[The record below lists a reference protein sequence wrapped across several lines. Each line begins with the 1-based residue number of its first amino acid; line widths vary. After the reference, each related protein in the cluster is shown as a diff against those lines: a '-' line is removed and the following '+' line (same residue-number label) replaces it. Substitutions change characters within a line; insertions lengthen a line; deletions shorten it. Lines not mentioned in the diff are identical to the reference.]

1 MTIRKKLIFIQLLTA
16 FTVLVLASAV
26 FFLNEYR
33 QFKADLVDNVSSIG
47 LLIGENTASALV
59 FMDNAAADQ
68 VLNSLVVDP
77 RIANACIYDSRG
89 SVFATYSRTGGAYE
103 FPEQGQGYSFQ
114 GGYLE
119 LFRRIVRNQEN
130 IGTVFLRADLSQL
143 TSKVNEYLRLA
154 LVVLAIGMALSVL
167 LSVLLQR
174 AISTPLMN
182 LVNATTRVSETAD
195 YSLRVAG
202 IQNKSH
208 NDEDELQVLS
218 QSFNE
223 MLDLIQK
230 RDASLIDARDTLEQR
245 VKERTGELL
254 RAKDEAERANLAKST
269 FLANM
274 SHEIR
279 TPMNAILGY
288 AQILRGQELNAQ
300 QKHSV
305 VAIDDS
311 GHHLMTLIN
320 SILDISKIES
330 GREDLAQTAFDL
342 SSVLESVKTM
352 FQDRCQRKALALNIR
367 AESAG
372 NSIVGDENKLRQVL
386 INLVGNAVK
395 FTEVGRV
402 DLNVRQLRGDN
413 YDFEVVD
420 TGPGIDPR
428 KHSEIFEPFQQEVRD
443 DWVGGTGLGLTI
455 SRRHVELMGGNLS
468 VESQLG
474 EGARFFFSLNLP
486 PGEGSVLKDEPFGSV
501 KSLAT
506 GYSVNALVVDDI
518 PTNLDILR
526 QLLERVG
533 VEVETADSGEQ
544 ALSFVRRNCPDIV
557 LTDIR
562 MLGMDGREVRRRLVE
577 EHGKRAMKIVA
588 VSASVLQH
596 ERRSFIEDGFDGFV
610 DKPIRSEQ
618 LYGCLSELLGV
629 DFERTDGETARADVS
644 EVSDSADWTSVVLT
658 SDIFEGMLEAT
669 RRHSVTEVGQL
680 LESMRGLGPT
690 ERHFADYLQTLA
702 DSFDMAGINN
712 VMNSLKPP
720 V

>member
-1 MTIRKKLIFIQLLTA
+1 
-16 FTVLVLASAV
+16 
-26 FFLNEYR
+26 
-33 QFKADLVDNVSSIG
+33 
-47 LLIGENTASALV
+47 
-59 FMDNAAADQ
+59 
-68 VLNSLVVDP
+68 
-77 RIANACIYDSRG
+77 
-89 SVFATYSRTGGAYE
+89 
-103 FPEQGQGYSFQ
+103 
-114 GGYLE
+114 
-119 LFRRIVRNQEN
+119 
-130 IGTVFLRADLSQL
+130 
-143 TSKVNEYLRLA
+143 
-154 LVVLAIGMALSVL
+154 
-167 LSVLLQR
+167 VLLQR

-562 MLGMDGREVRRRLVE
+562 MPGMDGREVRRRLVE
-577 EHGKRAMKIVA
+577 EHG
-588 VSASVLQH
+588 
-596 ERRSFIEDGFDGFV
+596 
-610 DKPIRSEQ
+610 
-618 LYGCLSELLGV
+618 
-629 DFERTDGETARADVS
+629 
-644 EVSDSADWTSVVLT
+644 
-658 SDIFEGMLEAT
+658 
-669 RRHSVTEVGQL
+669 
-680 LESMRGLGPT
+680 
-690 ERHFADYLQTLA
+690 
-702 DSFDMAGINN
+702 
-712 VMNSLKPP
+712 
-720 V
+720 